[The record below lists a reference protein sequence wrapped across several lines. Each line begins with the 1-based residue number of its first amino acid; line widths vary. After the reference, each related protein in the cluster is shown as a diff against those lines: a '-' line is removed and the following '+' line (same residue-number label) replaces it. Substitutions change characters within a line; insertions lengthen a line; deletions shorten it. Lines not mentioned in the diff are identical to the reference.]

1 MLAMISMNSLVT
13 KKTGV
18 KMILEMANGV
28 KRKFDVNNKKDV
40 EMYKSFLVT
49 RRWGVTG
56 CPFALE
62 FPHLTIPDMI
72 KDKMMDKYMKID
84 RED

>member
-1 MLAMISMNSLVT
+1 MLAMTSMSSSVT

-18 KMILEMANGV
+18 KMVLEMANGT
-28 KRKFDVNNKKDV
+28 KRKFDVGNKKDV

-49 RRWGVTG
+49 RRWGSGG
-56 CPFALE
+56 CPFVLE

-84 RED
+84 RE

>member
-1 MLAMISMNSLVT
+1 MT
-13 KKTGV
+13 RKTGV

>member
-40 EMYKSFLVT
+40 EIYKSFLVT

-84 RED
+84 RE